1 MLDFFDSVINFF
13 DLIWQFLSNMIS
25 GILTLLNILIS
36 MMGIPARLTFLVPG
50 VVGSCIIAVAAI
62 GVAKLIAGWGNK

>member
-25 GILTLLNILIS
+25 GIITLLRLLIS
-36 MMGIPARLTFLVPG
+36 MMGIPGKLLPLVPG
-50 VVGSCIIAVAAI
+50 VIGSCIIAVAAI